1 MKGIILSGHFW
12 HDVWTF
18 FFIVIIAAGVILS
31 QGLVIAF
38 GVMGLAAGLI
48 SLAWNKLSLEEVY
61 YTREIPRQR
70 LFVGEEVPM
79 RVTLTNRKPV
89 PLAWVHVNDEVP
101 SALQVVEGD
110 IEINVHP
117 NIQTIRHSTSMG
129 WYERI
134 HWDYRLKCTRRGLYG
149 LGPAQIESGDPF
161 GFLHSRKIE
170 PPLDTLLVYPRVFPL
185 EELGIPAARP
195 LGEVRG
201 GVRIFQDLS
210 RPSGLRDYQ
219 QGDPLK
225 IVDWKATAKTQS
237 LQVRTFEPS
246 TSVNIILV
254 VAVDTSE
261 PYWAAY
267 EPEVLERVITAA
279 ASAAAYAAE
288 REYTMGLF
296 SNDMPVIAERP
307 MVVLPSRGRD
317 QLGVILG
324 ALATTRVVALGPMA
338 SLLAQHSR
346 RFPMGATL
354 VVATASVPPELVDT
368 LNDLKRRAYEIVVL
382 YVGEGPCP
390 EMAEGVL
397 VHEVRD
403 HLVRLE
409 ADDGAHAA

>member
-1 MKGIILSGHFW
+1 M
-12 HDVWTF
+12 
-18 FFIVIIAAGVILS
+18 
-31 QGLVIAF
+31 
-38 GVMGLAAGLI
+38 
-48 SLAWNKLSLEEVY
+48 
-61 YTREIPRQR
+61 
-70 LFVGEEVPM
+70 
-79 RVTLTNRKPV
+79 
-89 PLAWVHVNDEVP
+89 
-101 SALQVVEGD
+101 
-110 IEINVHP
+110 
-117 NIQTIRHSTSMG
+117 
-129 WYERI
+129 
-134 HWDYRLKCTRRGLYG
+134 
-149 LGPAQIESGDPF
+149 
-161 GFLHSRKIE
+161 
-170 PPLDTLLVYPRVFPL
+170 YPRVVPL

-195 LGEVRG
+195 LGDVRG
-201 GVRIFQDLS
+201 GVRIIQDLS

-254 VAVDTSE
+254 VAVDTAE

-267 EPEVLERVITAA
+267 QPEVLERVITAA

-296 SNDMPVIAERP
+296 SNDMPVMAERP
-307 MVVLPSRGRD
+307 MVVPPSRGRD

-324 ALATTRVVALGPMA
+324 ALATTRAFALGPMA
-338 SLLAQHSR
+338 SRLAQHSR

-354 VVATASVPPELVDT
+354 VVATAFVPPEFVDT
-368 LNDLKRRAYEIVVL
+368 LNDLKRRAYKIVVL

-403 HLVRLE
+403 NLVRLE